1 MLSQE
6 ETNSLGETLAALGT
20 GELQF
25 CIQSLLT
32 VRDTMAES
40 RPNLAAFSNALL
52 AILADELRERPGRGE
67 AERLQIEAMYLGL
80 SLADLKG
87 PEPGPGEAAFGWG
100 RPIPGRPSGE

>member
-1 MLSQE
+1 MISHE
-6 ETNSLGETLAALGT
+6 ETNDLGETLAALST
-20 GELQF
+20 GELAL
-25 CIQSLLT
+25 CIERLLT

-40 RPNLAAFSNALL
+40 RPNLAAFANALL

-67 AERLQIEAMYLGL
+67 AERLQIEAMFLGIPV
-80 SLADLKG
+80 ADLKG